1 MASHAF
7 DHVADGTGGMGGSG
21 SDVRVVI
28 EGLRTI
34 GEPIHE
40 AFPLVEAIRRNF
52 GISSNV
58 DIGFRFGRSREPN
71 IEGDLGGRTICL
83 NRGLGRSQIELRSF
97 SFA

>member
-21 SDVRVVI
+21 NDVRIIVK
-28 EGLRTI
+28 GLRSV

-40 AFPLVEAIRRNF
+40 ALPLVEAIGRNF

-71 IEGDLGGRTICL
+71 VEGDFGGRTICF
-83 NRGLGRSQIELRSF
+83 NCGLGGAKIELRSF